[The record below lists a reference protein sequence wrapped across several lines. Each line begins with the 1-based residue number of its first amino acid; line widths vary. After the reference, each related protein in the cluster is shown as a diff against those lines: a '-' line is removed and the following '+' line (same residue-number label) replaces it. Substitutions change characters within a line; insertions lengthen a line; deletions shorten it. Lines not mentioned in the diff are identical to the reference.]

1 MKDWNITS
9 LYSGS
14 KGNAIFVRVGDDAI
28 LIDAGK
34 SARTLCN
41 TLREIGSDIDKIK
54 AIFVTHEHHDHTSA
68 LEILAKYHEIPIHI
82 TGESAVVFDRTPDA
96 PIHARLV
103 RHDPVFC
110 VNVGELTVRSFRTSH
125 DSRMSVGYR
134 IEFSDE
140 HGLHAIGVA
149 TDLGYV
155 SDEVRAGLLGCE
167 AVVLESNHDVEML
180 MNGSYPYDLKKRIR
194 SRYGHLSNTES
205 AAFCAELAEEGLQS
219 VLLAHLSEENNEPN
233 LAINEIRCAVGDD
246 GICICAAS
254 PECPTRLERTERH
267 AI

>member
-1 MKDWNITS
+1 MKQWDIIS

-14 KGNAIFVRVGDDAI
+14 KGNAIFIRVGDDAI

-41 TLREIGSDIDKIK
+41 SLCEIGSDIHKIK

-68 LEILAKYHEIPIHI
+68 LEIIAKHYEIPIHM
-82 TGESAVVFDRTPDA
+82 TEVSAKIFDRTPDA

-103 RHDPVFC
+103 RHEPSFC
-110 VNVGELTVRSFRTSH
+110 VTAGEVTVRSFRTSH

-134 IEFSDE
+134 IEFEDE
-140 HGLHAIGVA
+140 RGKHALGVA

-155 SDEVRAGLLGCE
+155 SNEVREGLLGCE

-180 MNGSYPYDLKKRIR
+180 KNGSYPYDLKKRIH
-194 SRYGHLSNTES
+194 SRYGHLSNADS
-205 AAFCAELAEEGLQS
+205 AAFCAELAEGGARS
-219 VLLAHLSEENNEPN
+219 ILLAHLSEENNEPT
-233 LAINEIRCAVGDD
+233 LALNETLCAVGDD
-246 GICICAAS
+246 GVCVCVAA
-254 PECPTRLERTERH
+254 PDCPTKLAKAGESV
-267 AI
+267 